1 MVNYG
6 KAMNELSNAAPTGSA
21 ADAAKLAKNQDTLKK
36 LVKNIESNIGESA
49 LKTADDTQTL
59 FKKYLKPADGNLED
73 VVTYKDLD
81 DLMIAL
87 KEFDAKVIPWPTP
100 AELKAA
106 EAVVERAAKGGMDL
120 KKTDPNFGSIAWIRA
135 NKKNIAA
142 GLGVAGLA
150 TAAAILFEKKNG
162 KQFNITAIMDAS
174 SNNIFYTM
182 LKIDSS
188 ETFTKN
194 GTLSV
199 EDSNSIPPIENKEY
213 PYSIEEVINKNRIII
228 ITKQRVIT
236 PGTKGTMIYYTSFQD
251 ELNLVA
257 KEAAAT
263 VVAPVVGSAAAAA
276 KGTLQGTLEGLG
288 LGKLGEGITDMSD
301 FIFDN
306 ISWFVFGFCLIFGLY
321 ILKSFFS

>member
-1 MVNYG
+1 VG
-6 KAMNELSNAAPTGSA
+6 
-21 ADAAKLAKNQDTLKK
+21 
-36 LVKNIESNIGESA
+36 
-49 LKTADDTQTL
+49 
-59 FKKYLKPADGNLED
+59 
-73 VVTYKDLD
+73 
-81 DLMIAL
+81 
-87 KEFDAKVIPWPTP
+87 
-100 AELKAA
+100 
-106 EAVVERAAKGGMDL
+106 
-120 KKTDPNFGSIAWIRA
+120 
-135 NKKNIAA
+135 
-142 GLGVAGLA
+142 GLA
-150 TAAAILFEKKNG
+150 AAAAVLFEKKNG

-199 EDSNSIPPIENKEY
+199 EDSNSIPPIEYKEY

-306 ISWFVFGFCLIFGLY
+306 IYWFVFGFCLIFGLY
-321 ILKSFFS
+321 ILKSLFF

>member
-1 MVNYG
+1 MVNYKAAMDEIATASPPGNSVDAG
-6 KAMNELSNAAPTGSA
+6 KLF
-21 ADAAKLAKNQDTLKK
+21 KNQETLRK
-36 LVKNIESNIGESA
+36 LTKNIESSIGESA
-49 LKTADDTQTL
+49 LKTSSDTESL
-59 FKKYLKPADGNLED
+59 FKKYLKPAGGKSED
-73 VVTYKDLD
+73 VITDADLD
-81 DLMIAL
+81 ELMIAL
-87 KEFDAKVIPWPTP
+87 KEADARIIPWPTP
-100 AELKAA
+100 AQVKNAEEIIKRAA
-106 EAVVERAAKGGMDL
+106 EGGMDL
-120 KKTDPNFGSIAWIRA
+120 IKADPKFGSIAYIRA

-142 GLGVAGLA
+142 ALGVAGLA
-150 TAAAILFEKKNG
+150 TAAAVLFEKKNG
-162 KQFNITAIMDAS
+162 KKFNITAIMDAS

-199 EDSNSIPPIENKEY
+199 EDSNSIPPIEYKEY

-236 PGTKGTMIYYTSFQD
+236 PGTKGVMIYYTSFQD
-251 ELNLVA
+251 ELNLVS

-306 ISWFVFGFCLIFGLY
+306 IYWFVFGFCLIFGLY
-321 ILKSFFS
+321 IVKSFFS